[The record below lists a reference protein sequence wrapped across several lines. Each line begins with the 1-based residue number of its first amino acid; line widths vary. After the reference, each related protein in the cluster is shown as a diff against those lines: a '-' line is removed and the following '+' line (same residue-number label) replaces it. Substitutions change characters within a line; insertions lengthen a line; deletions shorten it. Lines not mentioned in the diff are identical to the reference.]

1 MRLKPRP
8 FGVSRPSW
16 GQSSAGGT
24 SVVLALP
31 SRGPDLRGVR
41 RRASRVSGG
50 LTNARV
56 VSLCLCEGSRRRGGC
71 RPPRRAGRARTH
83 PAPSDSW
90 CPSGRSPRRGSCPS
104 SRHLC
109 PPAALGRTAPR
120 GTAGRTSG
128 AHTALTTSATR
139 ATSSPDRGRGA
150 RAGCPLPLRL
160 TAGARGL
167 AQAPCWGDS
176 VEGVPSFR
184 PAFPKG
190 PASRASRDL
199 RGPCRPASGLLW
211 TLCSHGHPEL
221 GGDKLVAAQ
230 TPADTASGGGQF
242 AAKDPAPA
250 FRLRLP
256 PAQGQPRAFTPR
268 LCAPRADFLQA
279 PGFPHLRK
287 PWGAESASGLMA
299 WGGD

>member
-1 MRLKPRP
+1 MCLKPRP

-176 VEGVPSFR
+176 EEGVPSFR
-184 PAFPKG
+184 PASP
-190 PASRASRDL
+190 RAQPPGL
-199 RGPCRPASGLLW
+199 RGTSEARADRRQDFAGHCAATDTPSLVGTSWWPPRRLQIQPREGGSLQPKTPHLPSG
-211 TLCSHGHPEL
+211 
-221 GGDKLVAAQ
+221 
-230 TPADTASGGGQF
+230 SGS
-242 AAKDPAPA
+242 
-250 FRLRLP
+250 R
-256 PAQGQPRAFTPR
+256 QPRASPGPSHHGF
-268 LCAPRADFLQA
+268 APRGRTFSR
-279 PGFPHLRK
+279 HL
-287 PWGAESASGLMA
+287 ASHT
-299 WGGD
+299 